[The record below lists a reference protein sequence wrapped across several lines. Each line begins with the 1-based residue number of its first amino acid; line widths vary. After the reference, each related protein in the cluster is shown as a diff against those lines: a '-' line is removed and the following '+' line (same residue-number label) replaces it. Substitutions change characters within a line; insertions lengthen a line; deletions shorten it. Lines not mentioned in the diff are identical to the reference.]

1 MSRKECIQVQ
11 SVHMHY
17 IGTAHVRNSRRQMRT
32 GGRLDNRGGTPI
44 GAKGSYGWDGAKT
57 KGNTGTLLSLFC
69 GFTW

>member
-1 MSRKECIQVQ
+1 
-11 SVHMHY
+11 
-17 IGTAHVRNSRRQMRT
+17 MRT
-32 GGRLDNRGGTPI
+32 GGRLDNREGTPM